1 MTDNLLN
8 SEDSAVLDPS
18 KNYLP
23 ELVGEGKKFKTPEDL
38 AYGKAQSDSYIKI
51 LERQMDQLKADYEEA
66 RIEAISRARV
76 EELVNKLNNPSPI
89 QPQVTNDQTKPE
101 INMTEIEALMS
112 RKIQETEI
120 NKRHKENLDM
130 VKAELEKRFGNNL
143 ESHLKEVGLDGE
155 SAAQLAKVN
164 PQLVLK
170 ALGVDK
176 TSQPYNTAPPRN
188 TSVASPNKYTPQ
200 RTWSYY
206 QEMFKANPSLKMDSR
221 TNVQMQKDYISLGEA
236 FEDGDFNRFG
246 KY

>member
-8 SEDSAVLDPS
+8 SEDDAVLDPS
-18 KNYLP
+18 KNYLT
-23 ELVGEGKKFKTPEDL
+23 ELVGEGKKFKTHEDL

-51 LERQMDQLKADYEEA
+51 LERQLDQLKADYEEV
-66 RIEAISRARV
+66 RIEATSRARV
-76 EELVNKLNNPSPI
+76 EELVNKLNNPSPL
-89 QPQVTNDQTKPE
+89 QPTVTNDQTKPE
-101 INMTEIEALMS
+101 IDMHEIESLVS

-120 NKRHKENLDM
+120 QKRHKENLDM
-130 VKAELEKRFGNNL
+130 VKTELSKRFGDNL
-143 ESHLKEVGLDGE
+143 EHHLKEVGLDGE

-188 TSVASPNKYTPQ
+188 TSVASPNRAAPQ

-206 QEMFKANPSLKMDSR
+206 QELMKANPSLKYDSK
-221 TNVQMQKDYISLGEA
+221 TNTQMQKDYAALGQA
-236 FEDGDFNRFG
+236 FEDGDFHRFG
-246 KY
+246 